1 MEVFDASLWS
11 MVCRTAALT
20 SILANKISSIVWR
33 NCLVQNSVSDLVEPS
48 KQDAVY
54 LCLLHRGCGF
64 CAVVDSLCWTAK
76 ICLQIVSF
84 QYSEYT
90 RFVVASYYL
99 QLWLDE
105 SCPY

>member
-33 NCLVQNSVSDLVEPS
+33 NCPGQSSVSDLVEPN

-64 CAVVDSLCWTAK
+64 CTVVDSLCWTAK
-76 ICLQIVSF
+76 ICL
-84 QYSEYT
+84 
-90 RFVVASYYL
+90 
-99 QLWLDE
+99 
-105 SCPY
+105 